1 MAIKHIGVATLSFVI
16 ATALLFGLAR
26 YGRDSAIALLTL
38 DRRVLGVVTL
48 IGLTVMLTCVLVLR
62 RRRRNVNH
70 GDK

>member
-16 ATALLFGLAR
+16 TTALLFGLAR
-26 YGRDSAIALLTL
+26 YGMGSAIALLML

-48 IGLTVMLTCVLVLR
+48 VGLTVMLTCVLVLR
-62 RRRRNVNH
+62 RRRRNTDH